1 MAVREDKIEGIWM
14 IKKEKIKKQ
23 KINRILSIG
32 SVHVINAELQ

>member
-1 MAVREDKIEGIWM
+1 MDDKKRENQET
-14 IKKEKIKKQ
+14 E